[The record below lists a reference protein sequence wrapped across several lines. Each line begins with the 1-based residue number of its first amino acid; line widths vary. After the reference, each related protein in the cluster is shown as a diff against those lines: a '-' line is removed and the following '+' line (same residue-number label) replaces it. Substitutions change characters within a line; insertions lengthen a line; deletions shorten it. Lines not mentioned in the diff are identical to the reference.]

1 MNKKYDNQSTT
12 REYFHDILTTTDSIG
27 VSDGGD
33 MLMEEC
39 RAVDIIGEFGSPVYV
54 VSESALRANYRRI
67 RDAFQSRWPAKVNI
81 LYAIKANNNLAV
93 RAILAEEGAGGD
105 CFGEAELYAT
115 FLAGADPEK
124 VVMNGSSKSEAEIRR
139 AVELNVRVNVD
150 AEDEIAI
157 LRRVAADTGIEA
169 RANLRL
175 KIAPEDLDRFGSD
188 YFGIPAGSGVKDFL
202 EHEKWGFS
210 SGRAVELIEELRGT
224 PGVVVDGYNVHMGR
238 LARDP
243 QAYFVSAA
251 ELGRTVRR
259 LHEATGFWP
268 RLLDIGGG
276 WARTRDPEARTLEL
290 NPHSIEE
297 YAEATCTALMAELEG
312 ASGPLPALW
321 LEPGR
326 YIVGNAVTLLA
337 TVGAVKRDGE
347 HTWVH
352 VDASTNNL
360 MRIDTS
366 GSHYHIVAAQD
377 MDRPQSMSSMVVGP
391 TCVHSVL
398 GVDRRLPEL
407 KRGEVLAI
415 LDAGMYAE
423 TASTQFNGV
432 PRPATVLVSGSR
444 LDLIKERETIQDV
457 FHKHRIPERFRAR
470 AGRATVVTE

>member
-1 MNKKYDNQSTT
+1 MITSNRNQPTA
-12 REYFHDILTTTDSIG
+12 RQHFHEIRTTTDFID
-27 VSDGGD
+27 VSDSGD
-33 MLMEEC
+33 LLMEKC
-39 RAVDIIGEFGSPVYV
+39 RAVDIVREYGSPVYV
-54 VSESALRANYRRI
+54 VSESTLRANYRRI
-67 RDAFQSRWPAKVNI
+67 RDAFQSRWSAEVNI

-93 RAILAEEGAGGD
+93 RAIMAEEGAGGD

-115 FLAGADPEK
+115 FLGGADPEK
-124 VVMNGSSKSEAEIRR
+124 VVMNGSSKTEAEIRR

-157 LRRVAADTGIEA
+157 LRRVAADTGIEV

-175 KIAPEDLDRFGSD
+175 KIAPADLDQFGSD

-210 SGRAVELIEELRGT
+210 AERAVELIQELRET

-243 QAYFVSAA
+243 QAYFISAA
-251 ELGRTVRR
+251 ELGKTVRR
-259 LHEATGFWP
+259 LHESTGFWP

-276 WARTRDPEARTLEL
+276 WARERDPEARTLDL
-290 NPHSIEE
+290 NPHSIES
-297 YAEATCTALMAELEG
+297 YADATCSALQTELEG
-312 ASGPLPALW
+312 AGGPIPELW

-326 YIVGNAVTLLA
+326 YIAGNAVTLLA
-337 TVGAVKRDGE
+337 TVGAVKKDAGS
-347 HTWVH
+347 TWVH

-360 MRIDTS
+360 MRVDTS
-366 GSHYHIVAAQD
+366 GSRYHIVPAQD
-377 MDRPQSMSSMVVGP
+377 MNRLQSMSSMVVGP

-398 GVDRRLPEL
+398 GVGRRLPEV
-407 KRGEVLAI
+407 KRGEILAI

-423 TASTQFNGV
+423 TTSTQFNGV

-457 FHKHRIPERFRAR
+457 FHKHRIPERLRAR
-470 AGRATVVTE
+470 TARTA